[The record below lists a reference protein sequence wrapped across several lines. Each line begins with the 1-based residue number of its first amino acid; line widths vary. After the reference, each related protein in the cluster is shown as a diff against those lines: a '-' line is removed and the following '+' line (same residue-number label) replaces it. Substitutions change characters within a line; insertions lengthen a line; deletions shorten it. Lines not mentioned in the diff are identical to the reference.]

1 MNLRTDRGAT
11 VVEYSMLLALI
22 AAVLFATVSVL
33 GSTASDTFDCPGY
46 LFQGETCV
54 QGSAA
59 EPSPS
64 PSPTS
69 TPTDSPPQ
77 PDPSPTGSCKNPTG
91 RGKVCT
97 K

>member
-1 MNLRTDRGAT
+1 
-11 VVEYSMLLALI
+11 MLLALI
-22 AAVLFATVSVL
+22 AGILFVTVSLL
-33 GSTASDTFDCPGY
+33 GTTASDTFDCPGY

-54 QGSAA
+54 QGSAV

-69 TPTDSPPQ
+69 APTDPAPE
-77 PDPSPTGSCKNPTG
+77 PDPSPTGMCKNPTG

-97 K
+97 R